1 MQGYAGLNPQQR
13 LLPFQFMVGSSGLQ
27 HGALGSRLE
36 GAAALLMK
44 TKMMP

>member
-1 MQGYAGLNPQQR
+1 MQGYVGLNPQQR
-13 LLPFQFMVGSSGLQ
+13 LLPFWVMVGSFGTSAQ
-27 HGALGSRLE
+27 EDGSKLE